1 MSALWTIDEL
11 VKVTGGRLQNAVAK
25 DFSGLSIDTRTLKTN
40 EIFIA
45 LKGDRYDAHDFVQ
58 AAFKAG
64 ASLATVRADRSAHL
78 PQGPYLIVDDVEEAL
93 RKLGIARRA
102 EVKAKIVAVTGSV
115 GKTTTKEMLR
125 LALAPSGR
133 THASVAS
140 FNNHWGVPLT
150 LARMPRD
157 TEFGVFEIGMNHAG
171 EIAPLVKMV
180 RPHIAIV
187 TTIAPVHLEFFKDI
201 EGIAEAKAEIF
212 TGLEKNG
219 VAIINIDNEQAPL
232 LIKRA
237 AGHKAR
243 IVTFGEKPEADARLL
258 QAVLHPAYSHIHASI
273 FGTEIAYKI
282 GMPGRHIAQNSLA
295 VLVACHELGADLA
308 LASLSLSKMQA
319 GRGRGARLELPLG
332 EAGQFTL
339 VDESYNANPTSM
351 RAALALLGASK
362 PERGGRRIAVL
373 GDMLELGE
381 ASGDHH
387 ADLSEAVLTARIDR
401 VFLVGPLMEKLWRGL
416 PIDLRGAYALS
427 SAEIEQPLIE
437 AIRPGDVVMIKG
449 SLGTK
454 MGPVVESLITRFGPP
469 A

>member
-1 MSALWTIDEL
+1 MSALWTVNEL
-11 VKVTGGRLQNAVAK
+11 TKVTGGKLQNAGAK
-25 DFSGLSIDTRTLKTN
+25 EFSGLSIDTRTLKPG
-40 EIFIA
+40 EVFVA
-45 LKGDRYDAHDFVQ
+45 LKGERFDGHAFVQ

-64 ASLATVRADRSAHL
+64 ATLAIVRADRYEHL
-78 PQGPYLIVDDVEEAL
+78 PQGPYLIVDDVEDAL
-93 RKLGIARRA
+93 RKLGIARRN

-125 LALAPSGR
+125 LALTPSGR

-171 EIAPLVKMV
+171 EITPLTKMV
-180 RPHIAIV
+180 RPHLAIV

-212 TGLEKNG
+212 SGLEKSG
-219 VAIINIDNEQAPL
+219 IAIINIDNEQAPL
-232 LIKRA
+232 LTKRA
-237 AGHKAR
+237 KENGAR
-243 IVTFGEKPEADARLL
+243 IITFGEKDGADARLL
-258 QAVLHPAYSHIHASI
+258 QAVLHPAYSHIHASV

-282 GMPGRHIAQNSLA
+282 GMAGRHIAQNSLA
-295 VLVACHELGADLA
+295 VLAACYEMGADLA
-308 LASLSLSKMQA
+308 LSALSLSKMQA

-332 EAGQFTL
+332 EMGQFTL

-381 ASGDHH
+381 ASSELH
-387 ADLSEAVLTARIDR
+387 AGLTEAVVSANVDR
-401 VFLVGPLMEKLWRGL
+401 VFLVGPMMEKLWRGL
-416 PIDLRGAYALS
+416 PIDQRGAYALS

-437 AIRPGDVVMIKG
+437 TIHSGDVVMIKG

-454 MGPVVESLITRFGPP
+454 MGAVVESLITRFGPP
-469 A
+469 V